1 MSIRD
6 NVKRVQDCIAAS
18 CARVDRDPASI
29 MLVAVSKQ
37 KTVGQIIEAVDAG
50 LRHFGENR
58 VEEGVE
64 KIPQVKASAR
74 GKITWHMV
82 GHVQSRKA
90 KQVVQRFDI
99 VQSVDSLKLARRLSR
114 FALESDRVLG
124 AHLEINISG
133 EASKYGLAGYNWYRD
148 NSVKANLW
156 RAVSEIVALPNIEVR
171 GLMTMAPYGAEEKA
185 IRRVFA
191 DLRDLRD
198 ELTREKELPLPELS
212 MGMTDDYQIAIEEG
226 ATMIRIGRALFGE
239 RV

>member
-18 CARVDRDPASI
+18 CARADRDPSSI
-29 MLVAVSKQ
+29 TLVAVSKL
-37 KTVGQIIEAVDAG
+37 KTVAEILEAADAG
-50 LRHFGENR
+50 LQHFGENR

-64 KIPQVKASAR
+64 KIPQVNESAR

-90 KQVVQRFDI
+90 KQVVQGFDI
-99 VQSVDSLKLARRLSR
+99 VQSVDSLKLAKRLSR
-114 FALESDRVLG
+114 FALENDRVLG

-148 NSVKANLW
+148 NSVKADLW
-156 RAVSEIVALPNIEVR
+156 RQASEIAALPNLEVR
-171 GLMTMAPYGAEEKA
+171 GLMTMAPYGAEEKT

-191 DLRDLRD
+191 NLRDLRD
-198 ELTREKELPLPELS
+198 ALARDFAAPLPELS
-212 MGMTDDYQIAIEEG
+212 MGMTDDYEIAIEEG

>member
-6 NVKRVQDCIAAS
+6 NVMRVQDCIAAA
-18 CARVDRDPASI
+18 CARADREPAAI
-29 MLVAVSKQ
+29 TLVAVSKQ
-37 KTVGQIIEAVDAG
+37 KTVAQILEAADAG

-64 KIPQVKASAR
+64 KIAQVNESAR
-74 GKITWHMV
+74 GNVTWHMV

-90 KQVVQRFDI
+90 KPVAQHFDI
-99 VQSVDSLKLARRLSR
+99 VQSVDSLKLAKRLSR
-114 FALESDRVLG
+114 FAVENNRVLG
-124 AHLEINISG
+124 AHLEINVSG

-148 NSVKANLW
+148 DSVKENLC
-156 RAVSEIVALPNIEVR
+156 RVAGAILELPKIEVR
-171 GLMTMAPYGAEEKA
+171 GLMTMAPYGAEEKT

-191 DLRDLRD
+191 DLRNLRD
-198 ELTREKELPLPELS
+198 ELTGEIKLPLPELS

>member
-6 NVKRVQDCIAAS
+6 NVKRIQDRIAAS
-18 CARVDRDPASI
+18 CARVDRDPTSI
-29 MLVAVSKQ
+29 TLVAVSKL
-37 KTVGQIIEAVDAG
+37 KTVAEILEAADAG
-50 LRHFGENR
+50 LQHFGENR

-74 GKITWHMV
+74 SKITWHMV

-90 KQVVQRFDI
+90 KQVLQQFDI
-99 VQSVDSLKLARRLSR
+99 VQSVDSLKLAKRLSR
-114 FALESDRVLG
+114 FAVESNRVLG

-148 NSVKANLW
+148 SSVKADLW
-156 RAVSEIVALPNIEVR
+156 REASAIAALPNMEVR
-171 GLMTMAPYGAEEKA
+171 GLMTMAPYGAEETT

-191 DLRDLRD
+191 DLRELRD
-198 ELTREKELPLPELS
+198 ELTRELELPLPELS
-212 MGMTDDYQIAIEEG
+212 MGMTDDFQIAIEEG

>member
-1 MSIRD
+1 MTIRD

-18 CARVDRDPASI
+18 CARVDRDPAAI
-29 MLVAVSKQ
+29 TLVAVSKQ
-37 KTVGQIIEAVDAG
+37 KTVAEILEAADAG

-64 KIPQVKASAR
+64 KIPQVNASAS
-74 GKITWHMV
+74 GNVTWHMV

-90 KQVVQRFDI
+90 KQVAQRFDI
-99 VQSVDSLKLARRLSR
+99 VQSVDSLKLAKRLSR
-114 FALESDRVLG
+114 FAVENDRVLG

-133 EASKYGLAGYNWYRD
+133 EASKYGLAGYNWYKD
-148 NSVKANLW
+148 NSVKENLW
-156 RAVSEIVALPNIEVR
+156 WAAGAIFGLPNIEVK
-171 GLMTMAPYGAEEKA
+171 GLMTMAPYGAEEKTV
-185 IRRVFA
+185 RRVFA
-191 DLRDLRD
+191 DLRNLRD
-198 ELTREKELPLPELS
+198 ELASEIKLPLPELS

>member
-18 CARVDRDPASI
+18 CARADRDPAEI
-29 MLVAVSKQ
+29 TLVAVSKQ
-37 KTVGQIIEAVDAG
+37 KTVEQILEAADAG

-64 KIPQVKASAR
+64 KIPQVNESAR
-74 GKITWHMV
+74 GNVTWHMV

-90 KQVVQRFDI
+90 KPVVQHFDI
-99 VQSVDSLKLARRLSR
+99 VQSVDSLKLAKRLSR
-114 FALESDRVLG
+114 FAVENDRVLG
-124 AHLEINISG
+124 AFLEINISG

-148 NSVKANLW
+148 DSVKEHLW
-156 RAVSEIVALPNIEVR
+156 RAAGAIFVLPNIEVK
-171 GLMTMAPYGAEEKA
+171 GLMTMAPYGAEEKT
-185 IRRVFA
+185 IRRVFT
-191 DLRDLRD
+191 DLRHLRD
-198 ELTREKELPLPELS
+198 ELTREKEMALPELS

-239 RV
+239 RI